1 MAIRPVFVV
10 SDDQRLFIKENV
22 EFQFFSGFSE
32 QQKKRSIHS
41 LHQAYL
47 ENNET
52 RKILEISSKS
62 EVELGVKLSAFNL
75 MITTKSNK
83 TFSVESAFQ

>member
-32 QQKKRSIHS
+32 QQKKE
-41 LHQAYL
+41 AYIVYI
-47 ENNET
+47 
-52 RKILEISSKS
+52 KHI
-62 EVELGVKLSAFNL
+62 
-75 MITTKSNK
+75 
-83 TFSVESAFQ
+83 